1 MKFELGELLDSV
13 RLYFPYTV
21 VFVELSCP
29 FPASVELSCPFL
41 RTIAVD
47 IK

>member
-21 VFVELSCP
+21 VHVQ
-29 FPASVELSCPFL
+29 
-41 RTIAVD
+41 
-47 IK
+47 